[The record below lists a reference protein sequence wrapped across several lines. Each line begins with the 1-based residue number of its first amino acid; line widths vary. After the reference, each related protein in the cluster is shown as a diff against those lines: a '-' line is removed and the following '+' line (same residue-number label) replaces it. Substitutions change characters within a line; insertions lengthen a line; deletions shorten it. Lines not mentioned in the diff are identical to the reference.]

1 MTILDSLVLGIYV
14 LTVTGFGLLFY
25 RRARDAEG
33 FTVANRRLPGWVVG
47 LSIFGTYLS
56 SISFLALPGKAYST
70 NWSILAFALS
80 LPIAAYVATRW
91 FIPLYRS
98 TTDVSAY
105 AYLERR
111 FGLWARMYASFFYLL
126 TQVARMGTIMFLV
139 ALALQSLTHWNI
151 VSIILLTGFII
162 TLYTV
167 IGGIEAVIWTDAIQ
181 SVVLTA
187 GVVVCV
193 FVIFATMPDGAGQ
206 VFTIAGDHHK
216 FSLGSFDLVFTEPS
230 FWVVLIYGLVINLQ
244 NFGIDQSYVQRYQT
258 ASSTSEASK
267 SVWIGALVYIPV
279 GILFLFVGSAL
290 FSYYQA
296 QPGLL
301 PEALKVTDAADKIFP
316 HFIATQLPTG
326 VRGLLIAA
334 LFAAAMSSVDTSI
347 NSSAT
352 ILLTDVY
359 LRFLRPAADE
369 KNKIIFLRYA
379 TLVLGVVGTLTAL
392 LMISIKSALDVW
404 WNLAG
409 IFSGGM
415 IGLFLLG
422 ILSRRARSVEAGLAM
437 VVGLVVIIWA
447 ALSSKFHWPM
457 ANPLHPLMTTVVG
470 TLTLFLVGIVFSRH
484 LRRKKYS
491 RPAETIY
498 DLQVDNSVDNTTIV
512 NDEDQD

>member
-1 MTILDSLVLGIYV
+1 MNTFDSLVLVIYV
-14 LTVTGFGLLFY
+14 LAVTGFGLLFY
-25 RRARDAEG
+25 KRASDAEG

-80 LPIAAYVATRW
+80 LPVAAYVATRW

-98 TTDVSAY
+98 TNDISAY

-126 TQVARMGTIMFLV
+126 TQLARMGTIIFLV
-139 ALALQSLTHWNI
+139 ALALQSLTDWNI
-151 VSIILLTGFII
+151 IYIILITGIII

-167 IGGIEAVIWTDAIQ
+167 VGGIEAVIWTDALQ
-181 SVVLTA
+181 SIVLTIGA
-187 GVVVCV
+187 IICV
-193 FVIFATMPDGAGQ
+193 IVLLVTMPGGAEQ
-206 VFTIAGDHHK
+206 AISIANANNK
-216 FSLGSFDLVFTEPS
+216 FSLGSFNLVFTEPT
-230 FWVVLIYGLVINLQ
+230 FWVVLIYGLAINLQ
-244 NFGIDQSYVQRYQT
+244 NFGIDQSYVQRYQ
-258 ASSTSEASK
+258 AAVSTREARR

-279 GILFLFVGSAL
+279 GVIFLFIGSIL

-296 QPGLL
+296 QPELL
-301 PEALKVTDAADKIFP
+301 PEALRTAESADKIFP
-316 HFIATQLPTG
+316 HFIATQLPSG
-326 VRGLLIAA
+326 VRGLLVAA

-352 ILLTDVY
+352 ILMTDGYQRLVNPDANEKEQIT
-359 LRFLRPAADE
+359 FLRT
-369 KNKIIFLRYA
+369 A
-379 TLVLGVVGTLTAL
+379 TLVLGVLGTSTAL
-392 LMISIKSALDVW
+392 MMISIKSALDVW

-422 ILSRRARSVEAGLAM
+422 VLSRRARSMEAGLAM
-437 VVGLVVIIWA
+437 VVGLLVIVWA
-447 ALSSKFHWPM
+447 ALSNKLGWPM

-470 TLTLFLVGIVFSRH
+470 TLTLFFVGIIFSRH
-484 LRRKKYS
+484 RKRMRSK

-498 DLQVDNSVDNTTIV
+498 DLEENISADDTTIV
-512 NDEDQD
+512 YED

>member
-1 MTILDSLVLGIYV
+1 MNFIDSLVLVIYV

-25 RRARDAEG
+25 RRASDTEG

-98 TTDVSAY
+98 TNDISAY

-111 FGLWARMYASFFYLL
+111 FGLWARLYASFFYLL
-126 TQVARMGTIMFLV
+126 TQLARMGTIIFLV
-139 ALALQSLTHWNI
+139 ALALQSLTDWNI
-151 VSIILLTGFII
+151 VYIILVTGIII

-167 IGGIEAVIWTDAIQ
+167 VGGIEAVIWTDALQ
-181 SVVLTA
+181 SIVLTA
-187 GVVVCV
+187 GAIICV
-193 FVIFATMPDGAGQ
+193 IVLLVTMPGGVDQAIS
-206 VFTIAGDHHK
+206 IASDNNK
-216 FSLGSFDLVFTEPS
+216 FSLGSFELIFTEPT

-244 NFGIDQSYVQRYQT
+244 NFGIDQSYVQRYQ
-258 ASSTSEASK
+258 AAVSTKEARK
-267 SVWIGALVYIPV
+267 SVWIGALIYIPV
-279 GILFLFVGSAL
+279 GVIFLFIGSIL

-296 QPGLL
+296 QPELL
-301 PEALKVTDAADKIFP
+301 PEALKAAESADKIFP

-334 LFAAAMSSVDTSI
+334 LFAAAMSSADTSI

-352 ILLTDVY
+352 ILMTDGY
-359 LRFLRPAADE
+359 QRLINPQASE
-369 KNKIIFLRYA
+369 KNKILFLRVA
-379 TLVLGVVGTLTAL
+379 TLGLGVLGTCTAL
-392 LMISIKSALDVW
+392 MMISIKSALDVW

-422 ILSRRARSVEAGLAM
+422 VLSRRARSMEAGFAM
-437 VVGLVVIIWA
+437 VIGLLVIIWA
-447 ALSSKFHWPM
+447 ALSTKLGWPM

-470 TLTLFLVGIVFSRH
+470 TLTLFLVGILLSRH
-484 LRRKKYS
+484 KNRMGYKK
-491 RPAETIY
+491 PARTIY
-498 DLQVDNSVDNTTIV
+498 DLQEDITADDTTIV
-512 NDEDQD
+512 NDE